1 MEGGAPGPLMQLVP
15 FVAIFAIFYFLMIAP
30 MRKRQK
36 ALQQM
41 IQNLK
46 KGDAVIT
53 QGGLYGEVVS
63 LKDDSVVL
71 KLGENVK
78 VRVARSAIS
87 GMQGQEGDGGANP
100 S

>member
-1 MEGGAPGPLMQLVP
+1 MEGGAPGPLLQLVP

-36 ALQQM
+36 ALQNLV
-41 IQNLK
+41 QNLK

-53 QGGLYGEVVS
+53 QGGLYGEVAS
-63 LKDDSVVL
+63 LRDDSVVL

-87 GMQGQEGDGGANP
+87 GMQADDNGGA

>member
-1 MEGGAPGPLMQLVP
+1 MEGAATGGLIQLVP

-36 ALQQM
+36 ALQNM
-41 IQNLK
+41 IANLK

-53 QGGLYGEVVS
+53 QGGLYGEVSSV
-63 LKDDSVVL
+63 KDDSFVL
-71 KLGENVK
+71 TLGENVK
-78 VRVARSAIS
+78 VRVTKSSIA
-87 GMQGQEGDGGANP
+87 GMQGQDGEA

>member
-1 MEGGAPGPLMQLVP
+1 MEGGAPGALVQFVP
-15 FVAIFAIFYFLMIAP
+15 FIVIFAIFYFLMIAP

-36 ALQQM
+36 ALQAM
-41 IQNLK
+41 IASLK
-46 KGDAVIT
+46 KGDTVIT
-53 QGGLYGEVVS
+53 QGGLYGEVAG

-78 VRVARSAIS
+78 VRVARSAIAS
-87 GMQGQEGDGGANP
+87 MQSQEKE

>member
-63 LKDDSVVL
+63 LKDD
-71 KLGENVK
+71 K

>member
-1 MEGGAPGPLMQLVP
+1 MEGGAPGPLLQLVP

-36 ALQQM
+36 SLQEM
-41 IQNLK
+41 VNNLK
-46 KGDAVIT
+46 KGDEVIT
-53 QGGLYGEVVS
+53 QGGLYGEVLS

-78 VRVARSAIS
+78 VRVSRSAVA
-87 GMQGQEGDGGANP
+87 GMQGDGSGGA

>member
-1 MEGGAPGPLMQLVP
+1 MEGGAPGALIQFVP
-15 FVAIFAIFYFLMIAP
+15 FILIFAIFYFLMIAP

-36 ALQQM
+36 ALQSM
-41 IQNLK
+41 VANLK

-53 QGGLYGEVVS
+53 QGGLYGEVS
-63 LKDDSVVL
+63 GLKDDSVIL

-78 VRVARSAIS
+78 VRVARSAIA
-87 GMQGQEGDGGANP
+87 GMQGQEDQ

>member
-1 MEGGAPGPLMQLVP
+1 MEGGAPGALIQFVP
-15 FVAIFAIFYFLMIAP
+15 FIVIFAIFYFLMIAP

-36 ALQQM
+36 ALQNM
-41 IQNLK
+41 IANLK

-53 QGGLYGEVVS
+53 QGGLYGEVFA
-63 LKDDSVVL
+63 LKDDSVIL

-78 VRVARSAIS
+78 VRVARSAIA
-87 GMQGQEGDGGANP
+87 GMQGEEKP